1 MNHRFLSKIMWISL
15 AVTAICFAI
24 WHHQH
29 PNRAKH
35 IEYVK
40 SVGSGFLKSAKDA
53 AENLLDVDDCPEV
66 NPCKNGGVCVDS
78 IKSYTCDCKVKGYGG
93 THCETNIDDCLPNP
107 CQNSGKCFDELNGF
121 SCACAS
127 GWEGKTC
134 TESVDD
140 CDPEPCKNGALC
152 IDGDNSFTCSCKPG
166 WVGRICET
174 SLQAVQGAA
183 PALNL
188 NNIKPVYKG
197 CYTDER
203 GNRAL
208 PSNLKISQDLTNPK
222 CWQHCTGY
230 KYAGTQF
237 AMECWCGNELRNEKA
252 DDKDCSSLCTGDR
265 TSACGGPLRLTVF
278 QINE

>member
-134 TESVDD
+134 TES
-140 CDPEPCKNGALC
+140 
-152 IDGDNSFTCSCKPG
+152 
-166 WVGRICET
+166 
-174 SLQAVQGAA
+174 LQAVQGAA

-222 CWQHCTGY
+222 CWQHCAGY